1 MPPQPVQ
8 TRWNSW
14 LETVQYHQEHMHLYR
29 GFLEEEDSD
38 AQSVARICNILT
50 GDSYAKLRLQV
61 SFIAD
66 SCDRLMTALTTLET
80 TKEPIATRVYDIL
93 EDLESILRGGCNKV
107 LFGETTDALLRPLR
121 RADRDEY
128 LESFHN
134 VYICALSKLSKHWDQ
149 HPCRS
154 IYKYARVFDPRKV
167 PGLTRNLDAFADV
180 LDIDVTPAVLEEW
193 YAYRDFACS
202 PAAADD
208 MDIDEAGHVNVAG
221 FWKGY
226 GRRFPTLA
234 RAAKEYMWFP
244 VGSVDVERSFSAYKN
259 LLTDKRHGLTQ
270 TNTKNLA
277 ALYFNGDIVG
287 RWGGYID

>member
-121 RADRDEY
+121 RAARDEY

-134 VYICALSKLSKHWDQ
+134 VYMRPIQVIKALGPASMQEHIQVCASVRSPQGARTHKELGCL
-149 HPCRS
+149 CR
-154 IYKYARVFDPRKV
+154 R
-167 PGLTRNLDAFADV
+167 
-180 LDIDVTPAVLEEW
+180 
-193 YAYRDFACS
+193 
-202 PAAADD
+202 
-208 MDIDEAGHVNVAG
+208 AG
-221 FWKGY
+221 Y
-226 GRRFPTLA
+226 
-234 RAAKEYMWFP
+234 
-244 VGSVDVERSFSAYKN
+244 
-259 LLTDKRHGLTQ
+259 
-270 TNTKNLA
+270 
-277 ALYFNGDIVG
+277 
-287 RWGGYID
+287 